1 MKHWLSMTSS
11 FEIART
17 SDQFLI
23 KTKWQCALNIKQI
36 RVQNVAYFG
45 WHGNRSNQII
55 CFLWHRANIEM
66 FEGKVWFLRGAYLQ
80 WSTTHSLEQYSLSQS
95 GLSIVGLLHPLRL
108 HTDGFM
114 WLSGPICN
122 GKMVNRLKNGEMEDL
137 YGAILALKTYVMLM
151 KQNQEGTGFA
161 ASPTL

>member
-1 MKHWLSMTSS
+1 
-11 FEIART
+11 
-17 SDQFLI
+17 
-23 KTKWQCALNIKQI
+23 
-36 RVQNVAYFG
+36 
-45 WHGNRSNQII
+45 
-55 CFLWHRANIEM
+55 M

-122 GKMVNRLKNGEMEDL
+122 RENGSENVEQVKKEEMEDL
-137 YGAILALKTYVMLM
+137 CELIKKEKWKISAEILGLKHISCL
-151 KQNQEGTGFA
+151 
-161 ASPTL
+161 